1 MSDGEVKGKIG
12 QTQAHEVLLHIH
24 ALLKLAKFYSINN
37 AVVQD
42 QLAEFMACTG
52 PHFGREAQIEIG
64 IHQMSIFVNQT
75 RVKFDFS
82 NYHILKALLEQFNS
96 RGLGAVVFRE
106 GLTLEEMGAFV
117 VFMSQQEAKGPD
129 GFEPMSREFAAL
141 RLPHIAI
148 EKTKAPVSTSGRTAA
163 RMYYIGINHLKGV
176 FAEKRPIIHFNL
188 TKRWVQ
194 SMIVHL
200 SLEESYL
207 VGLTTI
213 KNYDDYTLN
222 HSVNVCVLALALGRR
237 LGLNRHELSELG
249 AGALFHDLGKLDI
262 PSEILDKP
270 GALSL
275 EERAIME
282 THAHRGAER
291 LVDLAI
297 HHGIPSAAIQIALE
311 HHEKHD
317 LSGYP
322 LFVKKERIGFY
333 SKIVK
338 VVDYFDALTTKRNY
352 RKKTFTS
359 EEALQIMAEKS
370 GVEFDP
376 VIFKAFSQMVG
387 AYPVGSLVFLS
398 TGEMGIVFEANED
411 PAFSARPKVKLIT
424 DLDGNMI
431 DGPVADMVD
440 TDPQTGKYART
451 IINTLDPEKYGIDVT
466 QYFLAQA
473 V

>member
-1 MSDGEVKGKIG
+1 MSDGEIKGKIG
-12 QTQAHEVLLHIH
+12 QAQAHEVLLNVH
-24 ALLKLAKFYSINN
+24 ALLKLTKFYSSNN

-42 QLAEFMACTG
+42 QLAHFMAIAE
-52 PHFGREAQIEIG
+52 PHFQREGEIEIG

-82 NYHILKALLEQFNS
+82 NYHILKALHAQFNAH
-96 RGLGAVVFRE
+96 GLGSITFRE
-106 GLTLEEMGAFV
+106 GLTAQEMSSFV
-117 VFMSQQEAKGPD
+117 VLLSKHEAKGID
-129 GFEPMSREFAAL
+129 SFEPLRKDFAGL
-141 RLPHIAI
+141 PFPHISI
-148 EKTKAPVSTSGRTAA
+148 EKTKEPVSMSGRTAA
-163 RMYYIGINHLKGV
+163 RMYYIGINHLKGI

-213 KNYDDYTLN
+213 KNFDDYTLN

-262 PSEILDKP
+262 PNEILDKP
-270 GALSL
+270 GALSAD
-275 EERAIME
+275 ERAIME
-282 THAHRGAER
+282 THSHRGAER

-322 LFVKKERIGFY
+322 LFVKKGTIGLY

-352 RKKTFTS
+352 RKKTFSS
-359 EEALQIMAEKS
+359 EEALKIMSEKS
-370 GVEFDP
+370 GIEFDP
-376 VIFKAFSQMVG
+376 VILKAFSQMVG
-387 AYPVGSLVFLS
+387 AYPIGSLVFLS

-411 PAFSARPKVKLIT
+411 PAFSFRPKVKLIT

-431 DGPVADMVD
+431 DGPVADMVE